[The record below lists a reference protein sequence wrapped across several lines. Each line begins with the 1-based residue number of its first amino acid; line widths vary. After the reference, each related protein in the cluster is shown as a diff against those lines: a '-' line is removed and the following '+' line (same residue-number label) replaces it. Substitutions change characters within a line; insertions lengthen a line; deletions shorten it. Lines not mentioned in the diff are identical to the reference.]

1 NEGGSVTLSVY
12 ATVSQGTLSYQWYRN
27 TSPVIGGFAVNGATS
42 AMLTKTMAGVG
53 DDYYYVVVTNT
64 DSAATGNKTSTATS
78 GLAKVT
84 VNALTHA
91 AAPTITT
98 QPQDQSVNEGGSV
111 TLSVYAT
118 VSQGTLSYQWYRNTS
133 PVIGGFAVNGATS
146 ATLTKTMAG
155 VGDDYYYVIVTN
167 TDSAATGNKM
177 STATSGLAKV
187 TVNALTHAAAPTIT
201 TQPQGRTLNE
211 GDSYSLS
218 AAATVSQG
226 VLSYQWYRN
235 SVNDTNGAA
244 PVLGATSSS
253 YLVPTPGGAEGY
265 FYVMVTNTD
274 SSATGRQ
281 TETAVSD
288 VVKIT
293 VIPVPKAADA
303 AGNSL
308 TASRTIV
315 WAGETVMLQA
325 TGDRQDMPGTTT
337 GDERYIP
344 TGWSSTDGTSGTFHL
359 NANRYLASYTTG
371 SDGNH
376 TVTAAFQK
384 QTWNGSAWTNAAGST
399 DSKTAGI
406 TVNALPTYTIE
417 AIGNQTAAVLK
428 QGYVPGTQ
436 DSKTIGIT
444 NTGNANLVNLRVVFS
459 GGHSSDFVLTQP
471 ASTLNSGAS
480 TSFTVQAKD
489 GLAAGTYTATIT
501 VMANS
506 MTNVTFT
513 VTQQVNPGTP
523 AAPTGVQAVAGDGQA
538 TLTFTPPT
546 DDGGSAITGYE
557 VIVSPGGRIVTG
569 ASSPITV
576 TGLSNDTSY
585 TFAVRALNSSG
596 EGAPS
601 AASNA
606 VVPTSSSSEESPAQE
621 ESATSVTPPVEE
633 PKGKGATI
641 LVNGKPEQA
650 GIVETTVR
658 NGQTVLTITL
668 DPKSLENKLTTEQRP
683 IITLSVDGD
692 GKPGVVI
699 GELNGQL
706 VKTLANRQAVIEI
719 QTGRTTYILP
729 VERLGIDALS
739 AEIGETVALE
749 DIRIQIEI
757 SEPAAEM
764 LQVAEAAAAQG
775 GFHLVLPPIDYT
787 IRAVHGGSS
796 IPVSSFDAYVER
808 QIALPDGVDPNK
820 ITTGVVIGPDGT
832 VRHVPTRIVVKDG
845 KYYAVIHSLTNSTY
859 ALIWNPLEFED
870 TANHW
875 AIAAVNDMGS
885 RLIVSGV
892 GGNRFRPDQ
901 DITRAEFAAIMVR
914 GLGMEQGKDD
924 ASFTDVTAASWYSGA
939 VQTAYGHDLISGF
952 EDGSFRPDDQITREQ
967 AMVIIA
973 KAMEL
978 TGLAESVSSADPEQL
993 LKPFIDTEDVSEWA
1007 RSGVAAGLQSG
1018 IVTGR
1023 DGGLLAPQA
1032 FISKAEAAVIVRRLL
1047 QKSELID

>member
-1 NEGGSVTLSVY
+1 M
-12 ATVSQGTLSYQWYRN
+12 RN
-27 TSPVIGGFAVNGATS
+27 CFQKVFVVGLALLLVFHMIPGALPL
-42 AMLTKTMAGVG
+42 A
-53 DDYYYVVVTNT
+53 N
-64 DSAATGNKTSTATS
+64 AATLDAE
-78 GLAKVT
+78 
-84 VNALTHA
+84 
-91 AAPTITT
+91 APVITT

-155 VGDDYYYVIVTN
+155 VGDDYYYVVVTN
-167 TDSAATGNKM
+167 TDPAATGSQT

-187 TVNALTHAAAPTIT
+187 TVNALTHAAAPKIT

-226 VLSYQWYRN
+226 ALSYQWYRN

-293 VIPVPKAADA
+293 VIPVPKAANA

-308 TASRTIV
+308 TASRMTV

-325 TGDRQDMPGTTT
+325 TGDRQDMPGTTA

-344 TGWSSTDGTSGTFHL
+344 TGWSSTDGTTGTFNL

-417 AIGNQTAAVLK
+417 AIGNQTAEVLK
-428 QGYVPGTQ
+428 QGYTAGTQ
-436 DSKTIGIT
+436 ESKAIGIT
-444 NTGNANLVNLRVVFS
+444 NTGNANLVNLRAVFS
-459 GGHSSDFVLTQP
+459 GGNSSDFELTQP

-513 VTQQVNPGTP
+513 VTQQVNPDTP

-569 ASSPITV
+569 ASSPIAV

-585 TFAVRALNSSG
+585 TFVVRALNSAG
-596 EGAPS
+596 EGTPS
-601 AASNA
+601 ASSNA
-606 VVPTSSSSEESPAQE
+606 VVPTSTSSEESPTQE
-621 ESATSVTPPVEE
+621 ESVTSVTPPVEE

-641 LVNGKPEQA
+641 LVNGKPEQV
-650 GIVETTVR
+650 GIVETRVR

-668 DPKSLENKLTTEQRP
+668 DPKRLENKLTTEQRL
-683 IITLSVDGD
+683 IITLSVEGD

-706 VKTLANRQAVIEI
+706 VKTLEHRQAVIEI
-719 QTGRTTYILP
+719 RTGRTTYILP

-739 AEIGETVALE
+739 AEFGETVALE
-749 DIRIQIEI
+749 GIRIQIEI

-764 LQVAEAAAAQG
+764 LQVVEAAAAQG

-787 IRAVHGGSS
+787 IRVVHGDSS

-808 QIALPDGVDPNK
+808 QIALSDGVDPNK

-832 VRHVPTRIVVKDG
+832 VRHVPTRIVVKEG
-845 KYYAVIHSLTNSTY
+845 KYYAVIRSLTNSTY
-859 ALIWNPLEFED
+859 TLIWNPLEFED

-914 GLGMEQGKDD
+914 GLGMEQGKDN

-939 VQTAYGHDLISGF
+939 VQTAYVYDLISGF
-952 EDGSFRPDDQITREQ
+952 EDGSFRPDDKITREQ

-978 TGLAESVSSADPEQL
+978 TGLAESVRSADPEQL
-993 LKPFIDTEDVSEWA
+993 LKPFIDIEDVSEWA
-1007 RSGVAAGLQSG
+1007 RSGIAAGLQAG